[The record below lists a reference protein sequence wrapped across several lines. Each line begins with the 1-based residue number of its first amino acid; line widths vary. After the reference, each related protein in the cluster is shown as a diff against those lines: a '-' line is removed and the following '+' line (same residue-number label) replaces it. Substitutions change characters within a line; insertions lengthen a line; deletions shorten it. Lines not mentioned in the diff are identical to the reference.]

1 MRILSVR
8 RIATRRA
15 CHRSPPE
22 GAPAPVMVSSQRGHR
37 RVRQATDLSV
47 LFSYTFR
54 AGPAGGFPP
63 GWCVGLQGRG
73 QPGDAELPRRPP
85 RVRAVA
91 ETGARA
97 VGDPGRYLRPDR
109 CTSVGV
115 IRAPGPRG
123 PGVVPARGGGGACG
137 DGGFIVGF
145 PRRVWSPV
153 VRAAEE
159 ARCSRGAGR
168 PWSPRHHHRAELLTP
183 PMRAWAAPSLSTPR
197 GKPTRA
203 LTRVRIIRGRGPR
216 FRWASPGSV
225 RRRCARLPPSGVR
238 R

>member
-54 AGPAGGFPP
+54 AGPAGGFP
-63 GWCVGLQGRG
+63 RG
-73 QPGDAELPRRPP
+73 GVSACRAAVSQVTPNCPDDRRGFEQWRRP
-85 RVRAVA
+85 
-91 ETGARA
+91 GARA

-145 PRRVWSPV
+145 PQGVWSPV

-159 ARCSRGAGR
+159 ARCSGGAGR

-225 RRRCARLPPSGVR
+225 RRRCPRLPPSGVR